1 MQKWAVQA
9 QQEVNEAPVKMETC
23 NASSQADLKHGG
35 KVKLDAGRN
44 LQHYIERVRTPQPP
58 PCSKSCV
65 TTCATKTHT
74 RKQRRPPRTLFFL
87 SNPVNAASPGSL
99 QGVSGYLFCKEKYVV
114 PVRAH
119 GSDCGTTAG
128 GANCNQKQRLRGSE
142 RCV

>member
-87 SNPVNAASPGSL
+87 SNPVNAASPGFL
-99 QGVSGYLFCKEKYVV
+99 A
-114 PVRAH
+114 R
-119 GSDCGTTAG
+119 
-128 GANCNQKQRLRGSE
+128 SE
-142 RCV
+142 WISFL